1 MLSNQRAD
9 PTLHSNFAALA
20 IPELIAKVIGDDG
33 RLVATVRLCRRHH
46 YYGGV
51 AAVDEDFGTNSEAA
65 KPSCHFRL
73 RIITVTC
80 RKSIASS
87 PKSEQSHGMIFE
99 NPLSEGRLGDA
110 SGSASI
116 V

>member
-1 MLSNQRAD
+1 
-9 PTLHSNFAALA
+9 
-20 IPELIAKVIGDDG
+20 
-33 RLVATVRLCRRHH
+33 
-46 YYGGV
+46 
-51 AAVDEDFGTNSEAA
+51 
-65 KPSCHFRL
+65 L

-110 SGSASI
+110 SGSARI
-116 V
+116 I